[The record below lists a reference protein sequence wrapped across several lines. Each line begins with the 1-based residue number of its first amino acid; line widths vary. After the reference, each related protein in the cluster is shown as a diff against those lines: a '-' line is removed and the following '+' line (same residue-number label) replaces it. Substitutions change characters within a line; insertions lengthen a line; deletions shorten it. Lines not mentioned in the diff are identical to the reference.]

1 MLEQQAPSPDAQ
13 PLGTQQAVTGNPST
27 GTDTGTNNA
36 RRVALNAFNPF
47 AAQLF
52 TKLLMMGYSMVQYR
66 LFANDQAAL
75 DGYILAAVVFSY
87 TSTIS
92 EWGMGT
98 LVPRDV
104 ARSRGTGTEAE
115 VASTLFGRSLA
126 LRLLI
131 SLGMFLPVAALIV
144 VYTAFFNL
152 RADGAWAVAVLSLSL
167 LPSAF
172 SGSVT
177 ALLYAYERMTLPAG
191 IGIATSVLN
200 VALGVSAL
208 AMGMGVVGLAMSA
221 LATTLLTALVFL
233 WVLRRNFPGV
243 AVRLGRPSLRADEAR
258 SLLSAGMPL
267 MLNALL
273 IGLFFRVDTF
283 IIKAAPGGEG
293 DLTRYN
299 AAYSFLSFVLLIS
312 PAVTLALFP
321 RMARHAVTDRARLK
335 TEYTF
340 ALKMLLAISV
350 PIVAGTVWLAPLL
363 IAVLTLDAPNYLPDS
378 ALALRILIFFLP
390 LSFINGL
397 TQYVLI
403 AVDRQRL
410 ITRAFGLTVLFNFV
424 ANLLLIPLIG
434 IYGAA
439 VVTILSEVVLMLPF
453 LTWTRREV
461 GEVPLLSIF
470 AKPALAG
477 AGLGLLVWLLWPV
490 QEGWRNGWGAFALY
504 LGIGLAIPVVYL
516 VVFAALRPFSRLET
530 QILKGIVRRQ

>member
-13 PLGTQQAVTGNPST
+13 PLGTPQAALGTPSA
-27 GTDTGTNNA
+27 A

-52 TKLLMMGYSMVQYR
+52 TKLLLMGYGMVQYR
-66 LFANDQAAL
+66 LFAQDQAAL
-75 DGYILAAVVFSY
+75 DGYILAGVVFSY

-104 ARSRGTGTEAE
+104 ARSRGTDAEAE
-115 VASTLFGRSLA
+115 VAAALFGRSLT

-131 SLGMFLPVAALIV
+131 SLGLFLPVAALIA
-144 VYTAFFNL
+144 VYTTFFNL

-167 LPSAF
+167 IPSAF

-177 ALLYAYERMTLPAG
+177 ALLYAYERMSLPAG
-191 IGIATSVLN
+191 IGIATVVLN
-200 VALGVSAL
+200 VALGLSAL
-208 AMGMGVVGLAMSA
+208 VLGLGVLGLALSAFVTTLITA
-221 LATTLLTALVFL
+221 LAFL

-243 AVRLGRPSLRADEAR
+243 AVRVGRLSLRGREAR
-258 SLLSAGMPL
+258 SLLGAGWPL

-273 IGLFFRVDTF
+273 VGLFFRVDIF

-299 AAYSFLSFVLLIS
+299 TAYSFLGFVLLIS

-321 RMARHAVTDRARLK
+321 RMARHAVSDLPRLNS
-335 TEYTF
+335 EYTF
-340 ALKMLLAISV
+340 ALKMMLVISV

-363 IAVLTLDAPNYLPDS
+363 ITVLTLDAPNYLPD
-378 ALALRILIFFLP
+378 AAIALRILIFFLP
-390 LSFINGL
+390 LSFVNGL

-410 ITRAFGLTVLFNFV
+410 ITRAFGVTVLFNLL
-424 ANLLLIPLIG
+424 ANLLLIPALG

-439 VVTILSEVVLMLPF
+439 LTTILSEVVLLVPF
-453 LTWTRREV
+453 IMWTRREV
-461 GEVPLLSIF
+461 GDVPLLSISV
-470 AKPALAG
+470 KPALAG
-477 AGLGLLVWLLWPV
+477 AAVALLVWLLWPV
-490 QEGWRNGWGAFALY
+490 QEAWRSGWGAFALY
-504 LGIGLAIPVVYL
+504 LAIALAIPLVYVAVL
-516 VVFAALRPFSRLET
+516 LALRPFTAPET
-530 QILKGIVRRQ
+530 QTLRGLLRR